1 MLQKRSYENF
11 VAICEVEGGK
21 NAKLLD
27 YFVYTLFSSVC
38 LHVFNQWPV
47 AHSGTEHTGDFY
59 TVCINSTRCWT
70 TMSGT
75 LALGLPLT

>member
-1 MLQKRSYENF
+1 MLEKRYYENF

-21 NAKLLD
+21 NTTLLD

-38 LHVFNQWPV
+38 LHVFNQSPV

-59 TVCINSTRCWT
+59 IVCINSTRCWT

-75 LALGLPLT
+75 LAIGLPLT